1 MPAASRILIVC
12 EDPIIANLASTM
24 LQKKGFAI
32 LGTFKT
38 GQEAIA
44 KIAEL
49 VPDLVVMD
57 TTIAGTLDAIDS
69 AHYIYQ
75 IFQVPV
81 LFIAGAKEEEKLARI
96 KYAQPYG
103 IVFRPFTDTQITT
116 MAELALYVHADRLP
130 VLGKPPLGDS
140 KKMLSLDSEAVIIL
154 DKRGR
159 VLLFNT
165 YGSWMV
171 DMSPEKAF
179 LRHWRD
185 VMMFVSDT
193 DNEEVKDPVTEAT
206 RNMAGAIYD
215 AGISLVTT
223 TSKRRKVTLQVRPIR
238 DNRERLIASM
248 MSLRENKK
256 TYM

>member
-1 MPAASRILIVC
+1 MPPAPRILIVC
-12 EDPIIANLASTM
+12 EDPIMANLAATM
-24 LQKKGFAI
+24 LQKKGFGIAGV
-32 LGTFKT
+32 LKT

-44 KIAEL
+44 KTAEL

-57 TTIAGTLDAIDS
+57 TSIAGTLDAIDT
-69 AHYIYQ
+69 AHYLYQ
-75 IFQVPV
+75 IFHVPV
-81 LFIAGAKEEEKLARI
+81 LFITGAKEEEKLARI

-116 MAELALYVHADRLP
+116 MADLALYVHADRLP

-140 KKMLSLDSEAVIIL
+140 KKMLSLESEAVIIL

-159 VLLFNT
+159 LLLFNT

-171 DMSPEKAF
+171 DMPLAKAF

-185 VMMFVSDT
+185 VMMFVSDS
-193 DNEEVKDPVTEAT
+193 DNEEVQDPVTEAT
-206 RNMAGAIYD
+206 RQMAGAIYD
-215 AGISLVTT
+215 ASISLVTT
-223 TSKRRKVTLQVRPIR
+223 TSKRRKVTLQVRPLR

-248 MSLRENKK
+248 MSMRENKK